1 MSRFIDRPRYTCAL
15 GGAIGTLHAIPRAIT
30 IVHGSAGC
38 GGNINTALNAGA
50 GYIGGGYCGGNSL
63 PSTNVV
69 ERDVVFG
76 GEERLREQI
85 ESSLE
90 LLDGDLF
97 VVVTGCMV
105 DMIGDDTVSV
115 VSEFSGA
122 GKPVIAVPT
131 PSFKGNAFYGYE
143 LLFKGLIGKL
153 VKKSEK
159 KDPLA
164 VNVLGIVPAQDPFWK
179 GNLREIKRLL
189 LRLGLKVNTFFGED
203 ENLEQFREAGSA
215 GLNVVVSNTF
225 GVESAQYFQ
234 DVHDIPYIVTPF
246 PIGALAGEN
255 FIKTVGTALGLDAA
269 RIDSVIRGEK
279 EIYYDYFSRIA
290 DIYNDADLQRYAIV
304 VGDSSY
310 APALTRFASDELG
323 WIPSLVV
330 ITDILDE
337 NQQKTVKAQFAG
349 LNSGLSPNVYFDTD
363 ASSVKKYLREVWPRN
378 RNDRYY
384 DPMSP
389 VVILGSAFE
398 RDVAQEFGYPLVP
411 VSFPLTN
418 RCVMNRAYAGFS
430 GGLSLTEDIISY
442 LVAGR

>member
-1 MSRFIDRPRYTCAL
+1 MSRVIDRPRYTCAV
-15 GGAIGTLHAIPRAIT
+15 GGAVGTLHAIPRAIT
-30 IVHGSAGC
+30 IIHGSAGC

-50 GYIGGGYCGGNSL
+50 GYLGGGYCGGAAL
-63 PSTNVV
+63 PSSNVV

-76 GEERLREQI
+76 GEGRLREQI

-115 VSEFSGA
+115 VNEFA
-122 GKPVIAVPT
+122 GSDKPIIAVPT

-143 LLFKGLIGKL
+143 LLFKGLIDKL
-153 VKKSEK
+153 IRKSEK
-159 KDPLA
+159 KEALQ
-164 VNVLGIVPAQDPFWK
+164 VNVLGVVPAQDPFWK

-189 LRLGLKVNTFFGED
+189 TKLGLKANTFFGED
-203 ENLEQFREAGSA
+203 ETVESFRNAGSA
-215 GLNVVVSNTF
+215 ALNIVVSNSF
-225 GVESAQYFQ
+225 GVESAQHFQ
-234 DVHDIPYIVTPF
+234 DVHDIPYIVTSF
-246 PIGALAGEN
+246 PIGAVAGES
-255 FIKTVGTALGLDAA
+255 FLKTVGSALNLDTAKVEQ
-269 RIDSVIRGEK
+269 VIKEEK
-279 EIYYDYFSRIA
+279 EVYYEYFSRIA
-290 DIYNDADLQRYAIV
+290 DIYNDADLQRYSVI

-323 WIPSLVV
+323 WIPELVV
-330 ITDILDE
+330 ITDVLEE
-337 NQQKTVKAQFAG
+337 NQQKTVRAQFAG
-349 LNSGLSPNVYFDTD
+349 LNSGLSPHVYFDTD
-363 ASSVKKYLREVWPRN
+363 TSSVKKYLREVWPRN

-384 DPMSP
+384 DPLNP
-389 VVILGSAFE
+389 TVILGSAFE
-398 RDVAQEFGYPLVP
+398 RDISQEFGFPLVP

>member
-1 MSRFIDRPRYTCAL
+1 V
-15 GGAIGTLHAIPRAIT
+15 GTLHAIPRAIT
-30 IVHGSAGC
+30 IIHGSAGC

-50 GYIGGGYCGGNSL
+50 GYLGGGYCGGAAL
-63 PSTNVV
+63 PSSNVV

-76 GEERLREQI
+76 GEGRLREQI

-115 VSEFSGA
+115 VNEFA
-122 GKPVIAVPT
+122 GSDKPIIAVPT

-143 LLFKGLIGKL
+143 LLFKGLIDKL
-153 VKKSEK
+153 IRKSEK
-159 KDPLA
+159 KEALQ
-164 VNVLGIVPAQDPFWK
+164 VNVLGVVPAQDPFWK

-189 LRLGLKVNTFFGED
+189 TKLGLKANTFFGED
-203 ENLEQFREAGSA
+203 ETVESFRNAGSA
-215 GLNVVVSNTF
+215 ALNIVVSNSF
-225 GVESAQYFQ
+225 GVESAQHFQ
-234 DVHDIPYIVTPF
+234 DVHDIPYIVTSF
-246 PIGALAGEN
+246 PIGAVAGES
-255 FIKTVGTALGLDAA
+255 FLKTVGSALNLDTAKVEQ
-269 RIDSVIRGEK
+269 VIKEEK
-279 EIYYDYFSRIA
+279 EVYYEYFSRIA
-290 DIYNDADLQRYAIV
+290 DIYNDADLQRYSVI

-323 WIPSLVV
+323 WIPELVV
-330 ITDILDE
+330 ITDVLEE
-337 NQQKTVKAQFAG
+337 NQQKTVRAQFAG
-349 LNSGLSPNVYFDTD
+349 LNSGLSPHVYFDTD
-363 ASSVKKYLREVWPRN
+363 TSSVKKYLREVWPRN

-384 DPMSP
+384 DPLNP
-389 VVILGSAFE
+389 TVILGSAFE
-398 RDVAQEFGYPLVP
+398 RDISQEFGFPLVP